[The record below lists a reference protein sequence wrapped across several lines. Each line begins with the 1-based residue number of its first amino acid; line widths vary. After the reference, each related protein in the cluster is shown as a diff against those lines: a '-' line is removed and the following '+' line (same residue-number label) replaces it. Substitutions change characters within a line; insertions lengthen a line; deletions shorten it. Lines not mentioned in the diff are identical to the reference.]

1 MRFVERL
8 AVAGIAVASL
18 GAEGPRALSPESRA
32 PSAEFVHGQRY
43 AMGTMFDLAVYH
55 PARAPAERA
64 IEAAL
69 AEIVRL
75 DHVLSHYD
83 ADSDL
88 SRLVR
93 SSLGRIVTVDPALY
107 DVLGQALE
115 ISRRSGGSFDV
126 TIGPLVRLWEAA
138 QASGEVPSAEAIA
151 KAKRCVGYTKV
162 KLVGADRVQLD
173 SACVSIDLGGIGKGY
188 AVERAMRIL
197 EGAGIAHAVIN
208 AGQSSIAA
216 IGHPPD
222 RAGWLVTGFPDENRP
237 RPSGPDGSGP
247 GEIEL
252 RDSSLSISRQARV
265 PLGGGERDYG
275 GIIDPAGGR
284 PVESSAT
291 VVVRAASA
299 AEADALSTT
308 LLLLSI
314 GEGKRLLEG
323 FPRASALW
331 ISADGNVLARH
342 RDVVA
347 ARVKR

>member
-8 AVAGIAVASL
+8 AVVGMAAASL
-18 GAEGPRALSPESRA
+18 GAEA
-32 PSAEFVHGQRY
+32 PLFVHGQRY
-43 AMGTMFDLAVYH
+43 AMGTMFDIAIYP
-55 PARAPAERA
+55 PARAPADRA

-93 SSLGRIVTVDPALY
+93 SGRGRLVSVDPALY
-107 DVLGQALE
+107 DALSQSLE

-138 QASGEVPSAEAIA
+138 QARGRMPSAEAIA
-151 KAKRCVGYTKV
+151 KAKRCIGYQQV
-162 KLVGADRVQLD
+162 RLVGPDRVQLD
-173 SACVSIDLGGIGKGY
+173 SDCLSIDFGGIGKGY

-197 EGAGIAHAVIN
+197 EGAGIEHAVIN

-222 RAGWLVTGFPDENRP
+222 RAGWLVTAG
-237 RPSGPDGSGP
+237 PSGSGLD
-247 GEIEL
+247 EIEL
-252 RDSSLSISRQARV
+252 RDSSLSTSRQARV
-265 PLGGGERDYG
+265 PLGSGEPGYG
-275 GIIDPAGGR
+275 GIIDPPRGR
-284 PVESSAT
+284 PVESSTT

-299 AEADALSTT
+299 AHADALSTT
-308 LLLLSI
+308 LVLLSI
-314 GEGKRLLEG
+314 DEGKRLLEG

-331 ISADGNVLARH
+331 ISEDGKVLARH
-342 RDVVA
+342 RDVDA
-347 ARVKR
+347 TPVKR